1 MEIAWKLPDDLSQ
14 GLSDDLPECLS
25 DDLPDDLSDDLPE
38 CLAECLSDDLPE
50 CLAECLSDDLPE
62 CLAAFHP
69 HQVRNAELHKENK
82 KLLLEL
88 EQRASDFSELQVMAS
103 DDL

>member
-14 GLSDDLPECLS
+14 ALSDGLSDDLS
-25 DDLPDDLSDDLPE
+25 GD
-38 CLAECLSDDLPE
+38 
-50 CLAECLSDDLPE
+50 LSDDLPE

-69 HQVRNAELHKENK
+69 HLVRNAELHKENK

>member
-1 MEIAWKLPDDLSQ
+1 METAWKLPDDLSQ

-25 DDLPDDLSDDLPE
+25 DDLPDD
-38 CLAECLSDDLPE
+38 
-50 CLAECLSDDLPE
+50 LSDDLPE

>member
-1 MEIAWKLPDDLSQ
+1 METAWKLPDDLSQ

-25 DDLPDDLSDDLPE
+25 DDLPDD
-38 CLAECLSDDLPE
+38 LSDDLPE

>member
-25 DDLPDDLSDDLPE
+25 DDLPDD
-38 CLAECLSDDLPE
+38 LSDDLPE

>member
-1 MEIAWKLPDDLSQ
+1 METAWKLPDDLSQ
-14 GLSDDLPECLS
+14 ALSDDLPECLS
-25 DDLPDDLSDDLPE
+25 DDLPDD
-38 CLAECLSDDLPE
+38 LSDDLPE

>member
-14 GLSDDLPECLS
+14 ALSDGLSDDLS
-25 DDLPDDLSDDLPE
+25 GD
-38 CLAECLSDDLPE
+38 
-50 CLAECLSDDLPE
+50 LSDDLPE